1 MNTVY
6 LIATIDSMSD
16 PPRVVGVSLIGEPW
30 EIATLSHS
38 PKRCYVNLWKSEGND
53 WDDAV
58 ANLRD
63 EIAGPR
69 GYPGM
74 QWALAWVDSEKDS
87 HPPV

>member
-1 MNTVY
+1 MKTVY
-6 LIATIDSMSD
+6 LIATIDSTTT

-30 EIATLSHS
+30 ETATLSHS
-38 PKRCYVNLWKSEGND
+38 AKRCYVNLWKAEGKD
-53 WDDAV
+53 WDEAV

-69 GYPGM
+69 GYLGM
-74 QWALAWVDSEKDS
+74 EWALRWIDLGGDQ